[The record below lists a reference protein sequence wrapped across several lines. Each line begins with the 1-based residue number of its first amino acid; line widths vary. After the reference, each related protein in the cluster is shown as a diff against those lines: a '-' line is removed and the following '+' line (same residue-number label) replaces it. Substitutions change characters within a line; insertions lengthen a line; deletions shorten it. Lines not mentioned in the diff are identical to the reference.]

1 MAYTH
6 FTLRPMTGALGAQID
21 GLDLSRPLDDEAFD
35 ELVRA
40 WHEYQVLF
48 FRDLDLTPEQHLA
61 FGRRFGEV
69 DPSPFIPTLTECPD
83 IRVQDMEDYS
93 KLGTDINW
101 HSDNS
106 FREFPQKCSALY
118 ALQVPARGGDTAWAN
133 MYLAYEL
140 LSPAMREFLDGLTAI
155 HDLVEIMGPGILKQ
169 YGPERWQ
176 SFRDRTPPVE
186 HPVVRTHPETG
197 RKCLYVNPLM
207 TWRIKELSD
216 AESRN
221 LLDFLN
227 EHCVQEELLCRF
239 RWEKGSM
246 AFWDNRCTIHRG
258 IADFYT
264 ERRVM
269 HRVAIADPD
278 RPH

>member
-1 MAYTH
+1 MNYQH
-6 FTLRPMTGALGAQID
+6 FSVRPMTGALGGLVD
-21 GLDLSRPLDDEAFD
+21 GLDLSHALSDEAFT
-35 ELVRA
+35 ELCAA
-40 WHEYQVLF
+40 WHKYQVLF
-48 FRDLDLTPEQHLA
+48 FRDQDLTPEQQLA

-69 DPSPFIPTLTECPD
+69 DPSAFIPTLDGFPD
-83 IRVQDMEDYS
+83 IRVQDMQDYR

-101 HSDNS
+101 HCDNS
-106 FREFPQKCSALY
+106 FREHPQKCSALY
-118 ALQVPARGGDTAWAN
+118 AREVPSKGGDTAWAN

-140 LSPAMREFLDGLTAI
+140 LSPAMRQFLDGLTAI

-169 YGPERWQ
+169 YGAERWQ

-197 RKCLYVNPLM
+197 RRCLFINPLM

-227 EHCVQEELLCRF
+227 QHCVQEELLCRF
-239 RWEKGSM
+239 RWEKGSL

-264 ERRVM
+264 ERRIM
-269 HRVAIADPD
+269 HRVAIADPEK
-278 RPH
+278 PH

>member
-1 MAYTH
+1 MQYTQ
-6 FTLRPMTGALGAQID
+6 FEACPATGALGAEIR
-21 GLDLSRPLDDEAFD
+21 GLDLSQPMADQTFS
-35 ELVRA
+35 ELRSA
-40 WHEYQVLF
+40 WLEYQVLF
-48 FRDLDLTPEQHLA
+48 FRDQQLTPEQHVA
-61 FGRRFGEV
+61 FGRRFGDI
-69 DPSPFIPTLTECPD
+69 DPSAFIPTLDEHPD
-83 IRVQDMEDYS
+83 VRVQDMADYS

-106 FREFPQKCSALY
+106 FREYPQKCSALY
-118 ALQVPARGGDTAWAN
+118 ALQVPSKGGDTAWAN
-133 MYLAYEL
+133 MYLAYDQ
-140 LSPAMREFLDGLTAI
+140 LSPAMREFLAGLTAI

-169 YGPERWQ
+169 YGPDRWK
-176 SFRDRTPPVE
+176 SFRERTPPVE

-197 RKCLYVNPLM
+197 RKCLYINPLM

-227 EHCVQEELLCRF
+227 QHCVQEELLCRF
-239 RWEKGSM
+239 RWEKGSL

-264 ERRVM
+264 ERRIM
-269 HRVAIADPD
+269 HRVAIADPE
-278 RPH
+278 RPR